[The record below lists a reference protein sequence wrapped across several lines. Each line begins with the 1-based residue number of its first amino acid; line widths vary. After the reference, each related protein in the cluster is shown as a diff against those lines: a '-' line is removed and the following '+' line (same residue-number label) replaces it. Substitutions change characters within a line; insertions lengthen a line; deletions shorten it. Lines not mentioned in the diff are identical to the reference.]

1 MENKFFEG
9 AAEKIKGFISDK
21 KEVYTF
27 RGGIHPDAMKE
38 ETKDKPIVD
47 IDAPQLMIFP
57 MVQHLG
63 APATPIVQV
72 GDEVKVGQ
80 KIAEASGYVSA
91 NIHSSV
97 SGTVK
102 EIKPSL
108 HPNGTEVECIFIEND
123 GRYEVVEGLKGY
135 DYRELSPKEIVD
147 IVREAGIVG
156 MGGACFPTHVKLN
169 VSDDKRI
176 DYVIVNGAECEP
188 YLTSDHR
195 QMLENPKDVITGL
208 KILMKIFG
216 LTTGYI
222 GIEENK
228 PDAIEVLQNAA
239 SLDGEADIRIVT
251 LKTKYPQGS
260 EKQLIDAITGR
271 KIPPGK
277 LPADVGAIVDNV
289 DTVASICRAVTKGR
303 PLISRIV
310 TVAGDCIGNPVNFRV
325 RIGTP
330 FNYIVEKAGGF
341 KKEPR
346 KVIMGGPMMGI
357 AQISLDTPVVKGTS
371 GLLAFGRK
379 FARAQEETTC
389 LRCGKCVEICP
400 MRLVPLE
407 INNAYKRNDFD
418 ALMKLNVMDCIECG
432 SCSYICQSSQ
442 RVVQNIRIAKAKI
455 REKK

>member
-1 MENKFFEG
+1 LENKFFEG
-9 AAEKIKGFISDK
+9 AAEKIKGFIADK

-38 ETKDKPIVD
+38 ETKDKPIID

-169 VSDDKRI
+169 VSDDKKI

-289 DTVASICRAVTKGR
+289 DTVA
-303 PLISRIV
+303 
-310 TVAGDCIGNPVNFRV
+310 
-325 RIGTP
+325 
-330 FNYIVEKAGGF
+330 
-341 KKEPR
+341 
-346 KVIMGGPMMGI
+346 
-357 AQISLDTPVVKGTS
+357 
-371 GLLAFGRK
+371 
-379 FARAQEETTC
+379 
-389 LRCGKCVEICP
+389 
-400 MRLVPLE
+400 
-407 INNAYKRNDFD
+407 
-418 ALMKLNVMDCIECG
+418 
-432 SCSYICQSSQ
+432 
-442 RVVQNIRIAKAKI
+442 
-455 REKK
+455 

>member
-9 AAEKIKGFISDK
+9 AVQKVKDFVADK
-21 KEVYTF
+21 KGVYTF
-27 RGGIHPDAMKE
+27 RGGIHPDTMKE
-38 ETKDKPIVD
+38 DTKDKPVVD
-47 IDAPQLMIFP
+47 INAPEMMIFP
-57 MVQHLG
+57 MIQHIG
-63 APATPIVQV
+63 APAVPIVKI
-72 GDEVKVGQ
+72 GDTVKVGQ

-102 EIKPSL
+102 EIKPNL
-108 HPNGTEVECIFIEND
+108 HPNGTEVESIFIEND
-123 GRYEVVEGLKGY
+123 GKYEVVEGLKGY

-169 VSDDKRI
+169 VSDDKKI

-195 QMLENPKDVITGL
+195 QMLENTKDIITGL
-208 KILMKIFG
+208 KILMKIFD
-216 LTTGYI
+216 LKTGYI

-228 PDAIEVLQNAA
+228 YDAIEVLQNAA
-239 SLDGEADIRIVT
+239 SLDAEADIRIVT

-271 KIPPGK
+271 KIPSGK

-310 TVAGDCIGNPVNFRV
+310 TVAGDCIANPVNYRV

-330 FNYIVEKAGGF
+330 FSYIIEKAGGF

-379 FARAQEETTC
+379 LTRQMEESTC
-389 LRCGKCVEICP
+389 LRCGKCVDICP
-400 MRLVPLE
+400 MRLAPVA
-407 INNAYKRNDFD
+407 INLAYKRNDFD
-418 ALMKLNVMDCIECG
+418 ALEKLNIMDCMECG
-432 SCSYICQSSQ
+432 SCSYVCQSSQ
-442 RVVQNIRIAKAKI
+442 RVVQNIRIAKAKL